1 MLVQKAIVLSSW
13 SFTILCD
20 IFRFIPRK
28 RPQSFFPRVAV
39 WIIYVC
45 ASCRH
50 FVMKTTT
57 LPLCERSYSCL
68 RLLIFAREKS
78 SLYNLQKW
86 TIMLEEWLQK
96 YFATCWTSET
106 LEQVMVG
113 ANSLV
118 IFRAV
123 TKFYFWYI
131 QIERFSF
138 ENTASWVTVWVHD
151 KEKNQDC

>member
-1 MLVQKAIVLSSW
+1 MLVQKVIVLSSW

-50 FVMKTTT
+50 FVMKTTHYT
-57 LPLCERSYSCL
+57 SSMRKVIFLFTT
-68 RLLIFAREKS
+68 LIFAREKS
-78 SLYNLQKW
+78 SLYDLQKW

-151 KEKNQDC
+151 KGKN

>member
-20 IFRFIPRK
+20 IFRVIPRK

-50 FVMKTTT
+50 FVMKTTHYT
-57 LPLCERSYSCL
+57 SSMRKVIFLFTT
-68 RLLIFAREKS
+68 LIFAREKS
-78 SLYNLQKW
+78 SLYDLRKW

-151 KEKNQDC
+151 KGKN